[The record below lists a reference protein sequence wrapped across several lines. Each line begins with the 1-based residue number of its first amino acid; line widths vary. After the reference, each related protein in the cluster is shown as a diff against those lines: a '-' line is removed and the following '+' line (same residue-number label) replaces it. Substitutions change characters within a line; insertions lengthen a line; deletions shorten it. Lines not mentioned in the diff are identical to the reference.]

1 MDKVN
6 RVVYQCWTGTN
17 PMSSDRRTCFEQ
29 GVSNIEVPV
38 KLVTPENLHEFV
50 VPEHPLHPAYEYLSP
65 TQRSDYLRVYIPHFH
80 GGGYADIKWFTKDN
94 NWNHAFDILDSDP
107 EVDVVGVW
115 DNNVGGANP
124 GYARREISKD
134 VLSVCFLAMRP
145 RTEFTT
151 TWLKTVEDYMT
162 VMQHQLK
169 RSAAGLEPY
178 PIFWTG
184 LSLHVHATC
193 RTVAEHRPHAISKA
207 LRVGWDTRVKYR

>member
-6 RVVYQCWTGTN
+6 RTVYQCWTGSN
-17 PMSSDRRTCFEQ
+17 PMSDDRRACFEQ
-29 GVSNIEVPV
+29 GVRNIAVPV

-50 VPEHPLHPAYEYLSP
+50 VPEHPLHPAYEYLTP
-65 TQRSDYLRVYIPHFH
+65 TQKSDYLRVYIPHFH
-80 GGGYADIKWFTKDN
+80 GGGYADVKWYTKDN

-124 GYARREISKD
+124 GYARATIARDIL
-134 VLSVCFLAMRP
+134 VVCFMAMRP

-151 TWLKTVEDYMT
+151 TWLKSVEAYMT
-162 VMQHQLK
+162 VMQKQLE

-178 PIFWTG
+178 PIPWTG
-184 LSLHVHATC
+184 LSLHVHSTC
-193 RTVAEHRPHAISKA
+193 REIAARRPHAISKE
-207 LRVGWDTRVKYR
+207 LVSGWDRGVKYR